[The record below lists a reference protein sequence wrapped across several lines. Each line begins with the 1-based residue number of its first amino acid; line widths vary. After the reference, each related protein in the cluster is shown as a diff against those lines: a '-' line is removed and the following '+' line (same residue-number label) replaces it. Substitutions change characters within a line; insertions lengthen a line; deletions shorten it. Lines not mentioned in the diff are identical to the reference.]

1 MYIRDCTLCCLDCY
15 DLNKKQI
22 KEARERI
29 DSCNELLQ
37 LDYSLANL
45 MRLREFKEKEE
56 ENEDYQKSLNDE
68 EFQNNLREWR
78 DLRNTLEETNR
89 REREFEEIKK
99 NSFRVSGLQQALYR
113 KQRVKF

>member
-22 KEARERI
+22 KEAREGI

-56 ENEDYQKSLNDE
+56 
-68 EFQNNLREWR
+68 
-78 DLRNTLEETNR
+78 
-89 REREFEEIKK
+89 
-99 NSFRVSGLQQALYR
+99 
-113 KQRVKF
+113 